1 MFSPGVGHSRAHAL
15 VPSSPRR
22 HASVPK
28 SLLGRGKQA
37 SQRLVVRRSASTKS
51 PMRMRKHKKSS
62 RSKLKGSSACNSALS
77 TPSSSLTV
85 TKDYTLTTPDQAGL
99 DDQPTRPQS
108 LAKTHPA
115 DVAYSRRSTLQRRSE
130 SQRKTIILPVPLTLP
145 PPPPSQPPSPQKPAS
160 LPSSAS
166 LPSLP
171 PPPPPPKLHPPPIPV
186 SQPSAAPP
194 ADDPQAQVSR
204 HTLPPPPP
212 SPPPATPPRN
222 PLVALPTYPP
232 HARVNSLSGTNNID
246 RPPRPLGPR
255 PPYRN
260 ASCSPVPQDA
270 RLPSPSRDSFSRPAP
285 MGPRAC
291 GPQAPSACS
300 GSNPGP
306 KFQTLPPKFKGLTL
320 EAAKWTFSSEE
331 LQGIVSQAIRQS
343 GQASSIRL
351 LPQQAAF
358 VEVPEELEKL
368 NSLMHELKVQY
379 RLQVRKRDVLLRAI
393 DSYAE
398 YTEFSSIAL
407 RSKLQELHETSVNL
421 DRIAEELYC
430 MRDQAAQLSRILAVH
445 QGSALAMAL
454 RKLHSSFLKR
464 GAEVQSLKDH
474 IYALETERDEAWT
487 QAQQVARDLDDL
499 NDALQNPSR
508 NPSPGV
514 TRTPSHSSSRAV
526 ASRRSYLR
534 VSRAGLHLSTNQ
546 QAPLATSQNGSRLS
560 SCCPSTVCTPS
571 PTSDPI
577 PPVPPIPHRP
587 SLDIITSGLRLP
599 SQNSGKHRLFLL
611 HTSHT
616 HMLRTF
622 EPPTDGRQP
631 ISIRFIARSISDS
644 SALSPSSARRAL
656 TRAEADLCGYLGIDS
671 PELMPS
677 HLRRSSIAAVSPST
691 MSPRARDMAFKRMS
705 DIIDCRVTK
714 GGGISDRIQ
723 AILENEV
730 RGASLNSLR
739 V

>member
-1 MFSPGVGHSRAHAL
+1 MISPMFSPGVGHSRAHAL
-15 VPSSPRR
+15 VPSSSPRR

-28 SLLGRGKQA
+28 SLLGRGKQP
-37 SQRLVVRRSASTKS
+37 SQRPVVRRSATTKS

-62 RSKLKGSSACNSALS
+62 RSKLRGSSACNSALS
-77 TPSSSLTV
+77 TPSSPLTV
-85 TKDYTLTTPDQAGL
+85 TPGYALTTPDRAGL

-108 LAKTHPA
+108 LANAHPT
-115 DVAYSRRSTLQRRSE
+115 DVAYPRRSVLQRRSE
-130 SQRKTIILPVPLTLP
+130 SQRKTIILPLPLALP
-145 PPPPSQPPSPQKPAS
+145 PPPPSQPPSPQKTVS
-160 LPSSAS
+160 LSRSAS
-166 LPSLP
+166 LSSLP
-171 PPPPPPKLHPPPIPV
+171 PPPPPPKLHLPPLPV
-186 SQPSAAPP
+186 SQPSATPP
-194 ADDPQAQVSR
+194 ADGPQAQVSQ
-204 HTLPPPPP
+204 HALPPPPPP
-212 SPPPATPPRN
+212 SPPPAAPPN
-222 PLVALPTYPP
+222 NTLVAPHTYLP
-232 HARVNSLSGTNNID
+232 HARVNSLSSTNNID

-260 ASCSPVPQDA
+260 ASSSPVPRDA

-285 MGPRAC
+285 MGARPC

-300 GSNPGP
+300 GSISGP

-331 LQGIVSQAIRQS
+331 LQAIVSQAIRQS

-351 LPQQAAF
+351 LPQQVAF

-368 NSLMHELKVQY
+368 NSSMHELRVQY

-398 YTEFSSIAL
+398 SMEFSSIAL

-430 MRDQAAQLSRILAVH
+430 LRDQAAQLSRMLAVH

-454 RKLHSSFLKR
+454 RKLHSSFLR
-464 GAEVQSLKDH
+464 RRAEVQSLKDH
-474 IYALETERDEAWT
+474 IYALETERDDAWA

-499 NDALQNPSR
+499 NDALQNQSR

-526 ASRRSYLR
+526 ASRKSYLR
-534 VSRAGLHLSTNQ
+534 VSRGGLHLSMNPL
-546 QAPLATSQNGSRLS
+546 APIATSQNGSRLS

-571 PTSDPI
+571 PTSDPV

-599 SQNSGKHRLFLL
+599 SQNSGKHRLFP
-611 HTSHT
+611 HPSHT
-616 HMLRTF
+616 Y
-622 EPPTDGRQP
+622 
-631 ISIRFIARSISDS
+631 
-644 SALSPSSARRAL
+644 SAL
-656 TRAEADLCGYLGIDS
+656 LG
-671 PELMPS
+671 P
-677 HLRRSSIAAVSPST
+677 
-691 MSPRARDMAFKRMS
+691 
-705 DIIDCRVTK
+705 
-714 GGGISDRIQ
+714 
-723 AILENEV
+723 
-730 RGASLNSLR
+730 
-739 V
+739 